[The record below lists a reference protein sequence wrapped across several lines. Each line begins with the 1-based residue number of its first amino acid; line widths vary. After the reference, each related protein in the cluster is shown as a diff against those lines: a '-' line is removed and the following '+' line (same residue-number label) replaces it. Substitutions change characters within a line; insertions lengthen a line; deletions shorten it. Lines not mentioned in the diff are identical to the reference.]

1 MRHMHLLLN
10 LCVPL
15 PPSPCSH
22 PSDEKEHSHN
32 PFPRNISAASLG
44 SLLPHHHSSNHI
56 HLPEP
61 SVTEPLMGSAS
72 SAEQETRVD
81 VEKNDVQVP
90 TAPG

>member
-1 MRHMHLLLN
+1 MRHMYLLLN

-44 SLLPHHHSSNHI
+44 NLLPQQHSSNHI
-56 HLPEP
+56 HHPEP
-61 SVTEPLMGSAS
+61 SVTDPLMGSAS
-72 SAEQETRVD
+72 TGEQETRID
-81 VEKNDVQVP
+81 MDKNDQQVA
-90 TAPG
+90 TV